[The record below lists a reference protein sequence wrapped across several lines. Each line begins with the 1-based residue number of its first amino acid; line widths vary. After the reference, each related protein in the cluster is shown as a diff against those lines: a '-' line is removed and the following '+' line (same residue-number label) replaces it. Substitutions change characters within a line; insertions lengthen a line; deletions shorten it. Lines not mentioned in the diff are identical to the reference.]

1 MENQKVN
8 TRGSM
13 VRKIGNLVCNEGG
26 ERERIQLSA
35 VDIRPIFLWLYMR
48 NVWGMMKAIFK

>member
-13 VRKIGNLVCNEGG
+13 VRKIGNLVWNEGR
-26 ERERIQLSA
+26 ERENPAQCSRYSTNILMVVYEECMGDDESY
-35 VDIRPIFLWLYMR
+35 F
-48 NVWGMMKAIFK
+48 